1 MVLSEMFLNPF
12 FLYLPA
18 WDILQTCFLAQN
30 TIYLYMGTA
39 SYEQLGV
46 TEKQLVFITKISLI
60 ITPVKPSTYDLHRPQ

>member
-12 FLYLPA
+12 LLYLPA
-18 WDILQTCFLAQN
+18 WGILQTCFLVQN
-30 TIYLYMGTA
+30 TVYLYMGTA

-60 ITPVKPSTYDLHRPQ
+60 TTPVKPNTYDLYRSQ